1 MDVAEKRKMDH
12 KKRVRLGYLMAIF
25 CAVFWGIWYIPGNL
39 AWALDPF
46 VAMFDDIV
54 GGGSSDSSA
63 MLVVAVLITGLNAL
77 TVVLAL
83 TLWNLC
89 LGKFKE
95 MKRTIIELK
104 GCTKYYFFGAICGGP
119 IAILGSFIATGFIG
133 ASFAAVAA
141 LAYPVIG
148 TLISSSWL
156 GQKISRRALAGIFI
170 IIIGSIT
177 IYVIPMYNEITSGS
191 IEWWGYIGGLMALC
205 GWGIEGA
212 VAAKGLDVSEPDV
225 GIQIRFMLEAVI
237 WWVIA
242 IPVLFLVGFPMY
254 EYAAQIFEPVIFL
267 VLIMMGITFGFCYV
281 AWYKSFP
288 LIGVGRGQGI
298 GSLYGIM
305 AVVLIFL
312 FVGDAPEWTILLG
325 GVLCVAGTLIMF
337 TEDAEDLTCLRGDED
352 DAEESS

>member
-1 MDVAEKRKMDH
+1 MDVVEKRKLDH
-12 KKRVRLGYLMAIF
+12 KKRVRLGYLMAMF
-25 CAVFWGIWYIPGNL
+25 CAIFWAIWYIPGNL
-39 AWALDPF
+39 AWSLDPF

-54 GGGSSDSSA
+54 GGGTSESSA
-63 MLVVAVLITGLNAL
+63 TLVVAVLITGLNAL

-83 TLWNLC
+83 TIWNLY

-119 IAILGSFIATGFIG
+119 IAILGSFIASGFIG
-133 ASFAAVAA
+133 AAFAAVAA

-148 TLISSSWL
+148 TIISSSWL
-156 GQKISRRALAGIFI
+156 GQKISKRALAGIFI
-170 IIIGSIT
+170 ILVGSIT
-177 IYVIPMYNEITSGS
+177 IYAIPMIDEITSGG

-225 GIQIRFMLEAVI
+225 GIQIRFMLESVI

-242 IPVLFLVGFPMY
+242 IPVLAIIGFPMY
-254 EYAAQIFEPVIFL
+254 TYAAQIFEPVVFV

-298 GSLYGIM
+298 GSLYGIF
-305 AVVLIFL
+305 AVILIFL
-312 FVGDAPEWTILLG
+312 FVGEEPTLSLLFG
-325 GVLCVAGTLIMF
+325 GILCVAGTLIMF
-337 TEDAEDLTCLRGDED
+337 TENAEDLTCLRGDEGQQ
-352 DAEESS
+352 EEIP

>member
-1 MDVAEKRKMDH
+1 MEVAEKRKIDH
-12 KKRVRLGYLMAIF
+12 KKRVRLGYTMAIF
-25 CAVFWGIWYIPGNL
+25 CAIFWAIWYIPGNL
-39 AWALDPF
+39 AWELDPF
-46 VAMFDDIV
+46 VGMLEQIELD
-54 GGGSSDSSA
+54 GSSGNAA

-83 TLWNLC
+83 SIWNLYN
-89 LGKFKE
+89 GKFKE

-119 IAILGSFIATGFIG
+119 IAILGSFIAMGFIG
-133 ASFAAVAA
+133 GAFAAVAA

-148 TLISSSWL
+148 TLVSSSWL
-156 GQKISRRALAGIFI
+156 GQKVSRRALAGIFI

-177 IYVIPMYNEITSGS
+177 IYAIPMISELTSGDAQMM
-191 IEWWGYIGGLMALC
+191 GYVGGLMALC

-242 IPVLFLVGFPMY
+242 IPVLFIVGFPMY
-254 EYAAQIFEPVIFL
+254 EYAAQIFEPVVFM

-281 AWYKSFP
+281 TWYKSFP

-298 GSLYGIM
+298 GSLYGIF
-305 AVVLIFL
+305 AVIFIFIFTAVQPDWWVL
-312 FVGDAPEWTILLG
+312 VG

-337 TEDAEDLTCLRGDED
+337 TEDAEDLSCLRG
-352 DAEESS
+352 EEEEEEAV